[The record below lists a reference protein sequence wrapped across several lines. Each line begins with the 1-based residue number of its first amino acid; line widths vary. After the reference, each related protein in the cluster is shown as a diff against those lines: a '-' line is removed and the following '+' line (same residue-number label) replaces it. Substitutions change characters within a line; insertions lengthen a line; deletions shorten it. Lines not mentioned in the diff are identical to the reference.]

1 MLKVERSIK
10 TSFTEESNQLFFNY
24 KGYQYNLFP
33 GDFLI
38 FEYNEFIDGFHFIC
52 VERGK
57 DSLKKYKKC
66 NSMNPIPKTKIIR
79 LKGQKLAKLNERI
92 HQRDQHKCIYC
103 GDRVDPGE
111 KFHHEH
117 NGIKSDQI
125 EYGVLLCMDYH
136 TERHHG
142 KKCND
147 VKEYCRKYLINLYGE
162 SIYSK

>member
-1 MLKVERSIK
+1 
-10 TSFTEESNQLFFNY
+10 
-24 KGYQYNLFP
+24 
-33 GDFLI
+33 
-38 FEYNEFIDGFHFIC
+38 
-52 VERGK
+52 
-57 DSLKKYKKC
+57 
-66 NSMNPIPKTKIIR
+66 MNPIPKTKITR

-103 GDRVDPGE
+103 GNRVDPGE

-125 EYGVLLCMDYH
+125 EYGVLLCMDCH

-147 VKEYCRKYLINLYGE
+147 VKEYRRKYLINLYGE

>member
-1 MLKVERSIK
+1 
-10 TSFTEESNQLFFNY
+10 
-24 KGYQYNLFP
+24 
-33 GDFLI
+33 
-38 FEYNEFIDGFHFIC
+38 
-52 VERGK
+52 
-57 DSLKKYKKC
+57 
-66 NSMNPIPKTKIIR
+66 MNPIPKTKIIR

-92 HQRDQHKCIYC
+92 HQLDQHKCIYC

-125 EYGVLLCMDYH
+125 EYGVLLCMDCH

>member
-1 MLKVERSIK
+1 MAAILKPSEMSDTDFVLKINEKMSELWSEEALIRQGAKINQELLEIQK
-10 TSFTEESNQLFFNY
+10 TLDEIEKQ
-24 KGYQYNLFP
+24 G
-33 GDFLI
+33 
-38 FEYNEFIDGFHFIC
+38 
-52 VERGK
+52 
-57 DSLKKYKKC
+57 
-66 NSMNPIPKTKIIR
+66 
-79 LKGQKLAKLNERI
+79 ERI

-103 GDRVDPGE
+103 GNRVDPGE

-125 EYGVLLCMDYH
+125 EYGVLLCMDCH

>member
-1 MLKVERSIK
+1 MNARDIIKLAAQLYVYDALKKKITILTNIQK
-10 TSFTEESNQLFFNY
+10 
-24 KGYQYNLFP
+24 
-33 GDFLI
+33 
-38 FEYNEFIDGFHFIC
+38 
-52 VERGK
+52 GK
-57 DSLKKYKKC
+57 DINVDIFLPKVTDVTVSDFAKYLL
-66 NSMNPIPKTKIIR
+66 PKTKIIR

-103 GDRVDPGE
+103 GNRVDPGE

-125 EYGVLLCMDYH
+125 EYGVLLCMDCH

>member
-1 MLKVERSIK
+1 
-10 TSFTEESNQLFFNY
+10 
-24 KGYQYNLFP
+24 
-33 GDFLI
+33 
-38 FEYNEFIDGFHFIC
+38 
-52 VERGK
+52 
-57 DSLKKYKKC
+57 
-66 NSMNPIPKTKIIR
+66 MNPIPKTKIIR

-103 GDRVDPGE
+103 GNRVDPGE

-125 EYGVLLCMDYH
+125 EYGVLLY
-136 TERHHG
+136 G

>member
-1 MLKVERSIK
+1 MNTRDIIKLAAKLYIDDYLKKK
-10 TSFTEESNQLFFNY
+10 TTILANAE
-24 KGYQYNLFP
+24 K
-33 GDFLI
+33 
-38 FEYNEFIDGFHFIC
+38 
-52 VERGK
+52 GK
-57 DSLKKYKKC
+57 DINIDIFMPKVTEVTISDFAKYLL
-66 NSMNPIPKTKIIR
+66 PKTKIIR

-103 GDRVDPGE
+103 GNRVDPGK

-125 EYGVLLCMDYH
+125 EYGVLLCMDCH

>member
-1 MLKVERSIK
+1 
-10 TSFTEESNQLFFNY
+10 
-24 KGYQYNLFP
+24 
-33 GDFLI
+33 
-38 FEYNEFIDGFHFIC
+38 
-52 VERGK
+52 
-57 DSLKKYKKC
+57 
-66 NSMNPIPKTKIIR
+66 MNPIPKTKIIR

-92 HQRDQHKCIYC
+92 HQRNQHKCIYC
-103 GDRVDPGE
+103 GNRVDPGE

-125 EYGVLLCMDYH
+125 EYGVLLCMDCH
-136 TERHHG
+136 KERHHG

>member
-1 MLKVERSIK
+1 MILQNIC
-10 TSFTEESNQLFFNY
+10 ESCQALGILVDLN
-24 KGYQYNLFP
+24 
-33 GDFLI
+33 
-38 FEYNEFIDGFHFIC
+38 
-52 VERGK
+52 
-57 DSLKKYKKC
+57 KKRLATCKKC
-66 NSMNPIPKTKIIR
+66 GKTNKECFPI
-79 LKGQKLAKLNERI
+79 KGQKLAKLNERI

-103 GDRVDPGE
+103 GNRVDPGE

-125 EYGVLLCMDYH
+125 EYGVLLCMDCH

>member
-1 MLKVERSIK
+1 MKSLKDVK
-10 TSFTEESNQLFFNY
+10 
-24 KGYQYNLFP
+24 P
-33 GDFLI
+33 GDKI
-38 FEYNEFIDGFHFIC
+38 FVLNSN
-52 VERGK
+52 RGY
-57 DSLKKYKKC
+57 LKE
-66 NSMNPIPKTKIIR
+66 PQIEILTV
-79 LKGQKLAKLNERI
+79 
-92 HQRDQHKCIYC
+92 RDQHKCIYC
-103 GDRVDPGE
+103 GNRVDPGE

-125 EYGVLLCMDYH
+125 EYGVLLCMDCH